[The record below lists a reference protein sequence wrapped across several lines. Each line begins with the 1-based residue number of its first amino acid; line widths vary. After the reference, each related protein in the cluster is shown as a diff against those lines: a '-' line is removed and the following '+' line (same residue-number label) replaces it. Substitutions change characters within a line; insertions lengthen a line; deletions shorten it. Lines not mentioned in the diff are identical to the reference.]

1 MITTPLFEIDPQQ
14 IHVAPI
20 PSFEVVALQKGM
32 SRAVWRPYGRR
43 LAFKIKHEKSLLGI
57 VLLTNPVITLG
68 VRDRAMDFP
77 TDARQRGTV
86 LRRYADMSICVA
98 AQPIGWY
105 WNLGKL
111 AAVMATT
118 LGDEWE
124 QAYGD
129 PLLGIFTTSL
139 WGAKWSGKGTQYSR
153 IYKYLGLTKG
163 FGHEHVP
170 EDEYQHMLRWMRSH
184 HVEIPGSSFADP
196 SNPRMRRILAYRK
209 ASGDETA
216 TVFHGHQRGVYSCS
230 ARPTSE
236 RPQVIKEWY
245 GRWGLPRYLRL
256 RDQAP
261 PYQSGLEVA
270 A

>member
-14 IHVAPI
+14 IRVTPV
-20 PSFEVVALQKGM
+20 PSFEMVALQKRM

-43 LAFKIKHEKSLLGI
+43 LAFKIEHASPPGLLGI
-57 VLLTNPVITLG
+57 VLLTNPVISLG
-68 VRDRAMDFP
+68 VRDRAFHFP
-77 TDARQRGTV
+77 VRGDVDADGLRRGTV

-111 AAVMATT
+111 CATLATT
-118 LGDEWE
+118 FGNEWT

-129 PLLGIFTTSL
+129 PLIGVFTTSL
-139 WGAKWSGKGTQYSR
+139 WT
-153 IYKYLGLTKG
+153 
-163 FGHEHVP
+163 
-170 EDEYQHMLRWMRSH
+170 YQAMLRWMRWHS
-184 HVEIPGSSFADP
+184 VEIPGSSFADP

-209 ASGDETA
+209 ASGDTSA
-216 TVFHGHQRGVYSCS
+216 TVFHGRQRGVYYCP
-230 ARPTSE
+230 ARPPDA
-236 RPQVIKEWY
+236 RALVIQEWY
-245 GRWGLPRYLRL
+245 DRWGLPRYLRL
-256 RDQAP
+256 RDQTA